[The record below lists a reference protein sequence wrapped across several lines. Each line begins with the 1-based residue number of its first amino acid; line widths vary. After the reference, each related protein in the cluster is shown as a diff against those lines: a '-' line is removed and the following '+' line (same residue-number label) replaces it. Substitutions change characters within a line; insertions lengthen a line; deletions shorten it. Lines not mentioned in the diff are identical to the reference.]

1 MDVSDHILRNINK
14 GNVTGA
20 VVLDL
25 SKAFDL
31 INHPKLKTK
40 LAKFGIR
47 WPALDCSANY
57 LQDRSQVVWLIVSD
71 RLDPSLSVPQGFCS
85 RTSSIYFIC

>member
-1 MDVSDHILRNINK
+1 MDVSDYILRNINK

-31 INHPKLKTK
+31 INHPKLITK
-40 LAKFGIR
+40 LAKVGIR
-47 WPALDCSANY
+47 WPALDCLLTIY
-57 LQDRSQVVWLIVSD
+57 TIDH
-71 RLDPSLSVPQGFCS
+71 RLFG
-85 RTSSIYFIC
+85 

>member
-25 SKAFDL
+25 SKANWF
-31 INHPKLKTK
+31 
-40 LAKFGIR
+40 
-47 WPALDCSANY
+47 SANHE
-57 LQDRSQVVWLIVSD
+57 LIINCTKSKVIFFQFEAEAGY
-71 RLDPSLSVPQGFCS
+71 PP
-85 RTSSIYFIC
+85 

>member
-1 MDVSDHILRNINK
+1 MDVSDYILRNINK

-31 INHPKLKTK
+31 INHPKLKTACK
-40 LAKFGIR
+40 GWYQMARFG
-47 WPALDCSANY
+47 LLANY
-57 LQDRSQVVWLIVSD
+57 LQNRSKVVWLIV
-71 RLDPSLSVPQGFCS
+71 LYLTV
-85 RTSSIYFIC
+85 

>member
-1 MDVSDHILRNINK
+1 MDVSDYILRNINK

-40 LAKFGIR
+40 LAK
-47 WPALDCSANY
+47 
-57 LQDRSQVVWLIVSD
+57 VSD
-71 RLDPSLSVPQGFCS
+71 GLLWTAC
-85 RTSSIYFIC
+85 

>member
-1 MDVSDHILRNINK
+1 MDVSDYILRNINK

-20 VVLDL
+20 VVLDP

-40 LAKFGIR
+40 LAKVGIR
-47 WPALDCSANY
+47 WPALDCLLTIY
-57 LQDRSQVVWLIVSD
+57 RIDQ
-71 RLDPSLSVPQGFCS
+71 RLFG
-85 RTSSIYFIC
+85 

>member
-1 MDVSDHILRNINK
+1 MDVSDYILRNINK

-40 LAKFGIR
+40 LAKVGIR
-47 WPALDCSANY
+47 WPALDCLLINY
-57 LQDRSQVVWLIVSD
+57 LQNRSQVVWLIV
-71 RLDPSLSVPQGFCS
+71 LYLTV
-85 RTSSIYFIC
+85 